1 MKFCSACS
9 LHPAVFPPGK
19 LFALGREL
27 QSIKLLDACSV
38 QINGNG
44 DSIAGIPS
52 VVQVIAVSR
61 VVDIHIIVVVPVVGP
76 VFRPRVN
83 QTEPIASVLEA
94 WVSAHDNYWV
104 AVDAERVTRTKVAIV
119 AVVGNSVAI
128 VTAALLPIAMLGL
141 PVMRTML
148 LPVALLLAFLPAL
161 LLLGLHSDLLHMGL
175 LLGALLLLLCALV
188 LLLLLVLLFVGV
200 YLLLFY
206 MLLPVSLCVLLL
218 LRLLFLLLIL
228 LPLGLLL

>member
-1 MKFCSACS
+1 MKFCSARS
-9 LHPAVFPPGK
+9 LDPAVFPPGK

-27 QSIKLLDACSV
+27 QSIKLLDARSV

-52 VVQVIAVSR
+52 VVQIIAVSR
-61 VVDIHIIVVVPVVGP
+61 VVDIHIIVVVPAVGP
-76 VFRPRVN
+76 VFRPRIN

-119 AVVGNSVAI
+119 AVVGNSIAI
-128 VTAALLPIAMLGL
+128 VTAALLPIAVLGL

-148 LPVALLLAFLPAL
+148 LPVGLLLAFLPAL
-161 LLLGLHSDLLHMGL
+161 LLPGLHGDLLHMGL

-188 LLLLLVLLFVGV
+188 LLL
-200 YLLLFY
+200 
-206 MLLPVSLCVLLL
+206 MLP
-218 LRLLFLLLIL
+218 LLIL
-228 LPLGLLL
+228 LPLDLLL

>member
-9 LHPAVFPPGK
+9 LHPAVFSPGK
-19 LFALGREL
+19 LLALGREL
-27 QSIKLLDACSV
+27 QSIKLLDARSV

-44 DSIAGIPS
+44 DSVAGIPS

-128 VTAALLPIAMLGL
+128 VTAALLPIAVLGL

-175 LLGALLLLLCALV
+175 LLGALLLLCALV
-188 LLLLLVLLFVGV
+188 LLL
-200 YLLLFY
+200 
-206 MLLPVSLCVLLL
+206 MLP
-218 LRLLFLLLIL
+218 LLIL
-228 LPLGLLL
+228 LLLDLLL

>member
-9 LHPAVFPPGK
+9 LHPVVFPPGK

-44 DSIAGIPS
+44 DSIAGVPS

-83 QTEPIASVLEA
+83 QTEPIASVLKA
-94 WVSAHDNYWV
+94 RVSAHDDYWV

-128 VTAALLPIAMLGL
+128 VTAALLPIAVLGL
-141 PVMRTML
+141 PVMRPML

-175 LLGALLLLLCALV
+175 LLGPLLLLLCALV
-188 LLLLLVLLFVGV
+188 LLL
-200 YLLLFY
+200 
-206 MLLPVSLCVLLL
+206 M
-218 LRLLFLLLIL
+218 LLLIL
-228 LPLGLLL
+228 LPLDLLL